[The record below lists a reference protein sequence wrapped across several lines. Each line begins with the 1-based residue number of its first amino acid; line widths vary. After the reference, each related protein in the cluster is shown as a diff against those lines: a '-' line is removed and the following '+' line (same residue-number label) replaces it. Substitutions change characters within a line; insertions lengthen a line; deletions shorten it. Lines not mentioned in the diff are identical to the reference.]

1 MNTSARSAEAVDPV
15 EPVDP
20 TDPFTPSDTHTAD
33 QMPISRRARAAK
45 NARRR
50 GTVWHALGLLVVF
63 LTSVFPFY
71 WMVTTSLKSQ
81 ADALAVPPV
90 WIFTPTLTH
99 YINALFEHD
108 VAASLLNSL
117 IVASSATGLSIL
129 LGTPAAYAL
138 ARFEFRGKEDL
149 WFWFISN
156 RMVSP
161 VVLAVPFFLIATKLD
176 LIDTHIVL
184 ILLYLTFSLPIV
196 VWICTDQF
204 RNIPVELDEA
214 ARLDGASPFRIFW
227 RINLPLAMPGVVVS
241 AIFAFIF
248 SWNDLLYA
256 LVLTRTDAVTSPVA
270 ATSYMSGY
278 ELPWGEIMATGTLIV
293 LPMVIFALAVSGR
306 LVQGLTMG
314 AVK

>member
-1 MNTSARSAEAVDPV
+1 MNTTS
-15 EPVDP
+15 
-20 TDPFTPSDTHTAD
+20 TTPG
-33 QMPISRRARAAK
+33 PRNGPPRSRRARI
-45 NARRR
+45 ARQRASI
-50 GTVWHALGLLVVF
+50 GHFFGLLIVF
-63 LTSVFPFY
+63 LSSVFPFY
-71 WMVTTSLKSQ
+71 WMVITSLKHQ
-81 ADALAVPPV
+81 ADALAYPPRWV
-90 WIFTPTLTH
+90 FTPTLSH
-99 YINALFEHD
+99 YADALFQHD
-108 VAASLLNSL
+108 VAGSLVNSL
-117 IVASSATGLSIL
+117 IIASSTTVLAIL

-138 ARFEFRGKEDL
+138 ARYEFRGKEDL

-176 LIDTHIVL
+176 LVDTHIVL

-214 ARLDGASPFRIFW
+214 ARLDGASPWRIFW
-227 RINLPLAMPGVVVS
+227 RINLPLAMPGIVVS

-256 LVLTRTDAVTSPVA
+256 LVLTRSDAITSPVA

-293 LPMVIFALAVSGR
+293 LPMVVFALLVSGR

>member
-1 MNTSARSAEAVDPV
+1 MSTSTDITATVDPSARA
-15 EPVDP
+15 
-20 TDPFTPSDTHTAD
+20 
-33 QMPISRRARAAK
+33 RRAR

-50 GTVWHALGLLVVF
+50 ATGWHFVGLLIVF

-90 WIFTPTLTH
+90 WVFTPTLSH
-99 YINALFEHD
+99 YIDALFQHD
-108 VAASLLNSL
+108 VAQSLLNSL
-117 IVASSATGLSIL
+117 IVASSATFLSLL

-176 LIDTHIVL
+176 LVDTHLVL

-204 RNIPVELDEA
+204 RSIPVELDEA
-214 ARLDGASPFRIFW
+214 ARLDGASPWRIFW
-227 RINLPLAMPGVVVS
+227 RINLPLAMPGIVVS

-256 LVLTRTDAVTSPVA
+256 LVLTRTDAITSPVA

-293 LPMVIFALAVSGR
+293 LPMVVFALAVSGR

>member
-1 MNTSARSAEAVDPV
+1 MSSTSMQTTQRAK
-15 EPVDP
+15 
-20 TDPFTPSDTHTAD
+20 
-33 QMPISRRARAAK
+33 RARAARK
-45 NARRR
+45 RA
-50 GTVWHALGLLVVF
+50 TVWHFIGLVIVF
-63 LTSVFPFY
+63 MSSVFPFY

-81 ADALAVPPV
+81 SDALAYPPK
-90 WIFTPTLTH
+90 WLFSPTFHH
-99 YINALFEHD
+99 YSAALFEHD
-108 VAASLLNSL
+108 VAGSLLNSL
-117 IVASSATGLSIL
+117 IIASSTTVLAIL
-129 LGTPAAYAL
+129 LGAPAAYAL
-138 ARFEFRGKEDL
+138 ARYEFRGKEDL

-161 VVLAVPFFLIATKLD
+161 VVLAVPFFLIATKLE
-176 LIDTHIVL
+176 LVDTHIVL

-214 ARLDGASPFRIFW
+214 ARLDGASPWRVFW
-227 RINLPLAMPGVVVS
+227 RINLPLAMPGIVVS

-256 LVLTRTDAVTSPVA
+256 LVLTRSDAITSPVA

-293 LPMVIFALAVSGR
+293 LPMVVFALAVSGR

>member
-1 MNTSARSAEAVDPV
+1 MQVSSPNGPSQADPRAASVASAARPARA
-15 EPVDP
+15 
-20 TDPFTPSDTHTAD
+20 
-33 QMPISRRARAAK
+33 RRARRTRQRA
-45 NARRR
+45 NF
-50 GTVWHALGLLVVF
+50 WHFIGLLIVF
-63 LTSVFPFY
+63 MSSVFPFY
-71 WMVTTSLKSQ
+71 WMVTTSLKTQ
-81 ADALAVPPV
+81 AEALAVPPV
-90 WIFTPTLTH
+90 WVFSLTLSH
-99 YINALFEHD
+99 YTDALFQHQ
-108 VAASLLNSL
+108 VGASLINSL
-117 IVASSATGLSIL
+117 IVASSTTVLAIV

-138 ARFEFRGKEDL
+138 ARFEFRGKKDL

-161 VVLAVPFFLIATKLD
+161 VVLAVPIFLIATQLD

-184 ILLYLTFSLPIV
+184 MLLYLTFSLPIV

-204 RNIPVELDEA
+204 RNIPIELDEA
-214 ARLDGASPFRIFW
+214 ARLDGASPWRIFW
-227 RINLPLAMPGVVVS
+227 RINLPLAMPGIVVS

-256 LVLTRTDAVTSPVA
+256 LVLTRSDAVTSPVA

-293 LPMVIFALAVSGR
+293 LPMVVFALLVSGR

>member
-1 MNTSARSAEAVDPV
+1 MNTSTDTTATPDPSAVPLS
-15 EPVDP
+15 
-20 TDPFTPSDTHTAD
+20 T
-33 QMPISRRARAAK
+33 RARRAK

-50 GTVWHALGLLVVF
+50 ATGWHFIGLLIVF

-90 WIFTPTLTH
+90 WVFTPTLSH
-99 YINALFEHD
+99 YIDALFEHD
-108 VAASLLNSL
+108 VAHSLLNSL
-117 IVASSATGLSIL
+117 IVASSATFLSLL

-176 LIDTHIVL
+176 IVDTHIVL

-204 RNIPVELDEA
+204 RSIPVELDEA
-214 ARLDGASPFRIFW
+214 ARLDGASPWRIFW
-227 RINLPLAMPGVVVS
+227 RINLPLAMPGIVVS

-256 LVLTRTDAVTSPVA
+256 LVLTRTDAITSPVA

-293 LPMVIFALAVSGR
+293 LPMVVFALAVSGR

>member
-1 MNTSARSAEAVDPV
+1 MNTS
-15 EPVDP
+15 
-20 TDPFTPSDTHTAD
+20 TDATTITGTTVTS
-33 QMPISRRARAAK
+33 RARRSR

-50 GTVWHALGLLVVF
+50 ANVWHFIGLLVGF

-90 WIFTPTLTH
+90 WLFTPTLSH
-99 YINALFEHD
+99 YVDALFEHN

-117 IVASSATGLSIL
+117 IVASSATFLSLL

-176 LIDTHIVL
+176 LVDTHIVL

-214 ARLDGASPFRIFW
+214 ARLDGASPWRIFW
-227 RINLPLAMPGVVVS
+227 RINLPLAMPGIVVS

-256 LVLTRTDAVTSPVA
+256 LVLTRTDAITSPVA

-293 LPMVIFALAVSGR
+293 LPMVVFALAVSGR

>member
-1 MNTSARSAEAVDPV
+1 MNTTPATLGSRSA
-15 EPVDP
+15 
-20 TDPFTPSDTHTAD
+20 TLR
-33 QMPISRRARAAK
+33 SRRAHIARQRA
-45 NARRR
+45 
-50 GTVWHALGLLVVF
+50 GIGHLFGLLIVF
-63 LTSVFPFY
+63 LSSVFPFY
-71 WMVTTSLKSQ
+71 WMVTTSLKHQ
-81 ADALAVPPV
+81 ADALAYPPR
-90 WIFTPTLTH
+90 WLFTPTLDH
-99 YINALFEHD
+99 YVDALFQHD
-108 VAASLLNSL
+108 VAGSLVNSLL
-117 IVASSATGLSIL
+117 IASSTTVLAIL
-129 LGTPAAYAL
+129 LGAPAAYAL
-138 ARFEFRGKEDL
+138 ARYEFRGKEDL

-176 LIDTHIVL
+176 LVDTHIVL

-214 ARLDGASPFRIFW
+214 ARLDGASPWRVFW
-227 RINLPLAMPGVVVS
+227 RINLPLAMPGIVVS

-256 LVLTRTDAVTSPVA
+256 LVLTRSDAITSPVA

-293 LPMVIFALAVSGR
+293 LPMVVFALLVSGR